1 MKNSIILTWIIV
13 AAVLLLDISL
23 RIFTGLGRFTPD
35 LLLLALVYATLVRPL
50 GEIYCLA
57 FAAGVCWDVIFLDSL
72 GLHSFLFIL
81 AVMFTSR
88 LRQILWAHYAISR
101 LVMGF
106 SICGLVRF
114 GEVIFWLS
122 NLDKDVP
129 VSMPEQYIT
138 SGAVISGLVFLF
150 LPLYSKP
157 IRIPRRSPQTVF
169 AERYHHS

>member
-1 MKNSIILTWIIV
+1 MKTWIIV
-13 AAVLLLDISL
+13 AAVLLLDIAV
-23 RIFTGLGRFTPD
+23 RIFLGLGRFTPD
-35 LLLLALVYATLVRPL
+35 LLLLSLIYAALLRPL

-57 FAAGVCWDVIFLDSL
+57 FAAGLCWDVIYLDPL
-72 GLHSFLFIL
+72 GLHSFLFVM
-81 AVMFTSR
+81 AVMFTAR
-88 LRQILWAHYAISR
+88 LRQILWAHYAVSR
-101 LVMGF
+101 LVMGLV
-106 SICGLVRF
+106 ICGLVRF

-157 IRIPRRSPQTVF
+157 IHIPRRSPQTIF